1 MTNIVSF
8 PPGKKDEQ
16 ELRDILREG
25 EDLMER
31 SRGLTLLIND
41 WEDRFLRAGE
51 IYLSKGGNDPKLVML
66 ITTLK
71 ATRQILGIFL

>member
-8 PPGKKDEQ
+8 PTGKKDEQ

-31 SRGLTLLIND
+31 SRDLTLLISD
-41 WEDRFLRAGE
+41 WEDRFLHAGE